1 MLSVSSLLFLRYIVV
16 IIHVAG
22 FQTVAI
28 FMQTGELEKSAA
40 AIDAIGDIVKDS
52 PHKVCTIIL
61 LTDFC
66 VYFNFQLAR
75 YILVLWHEQKARVF
89 ISSFL

>member
-61 LTDFC
+61 LTDFY